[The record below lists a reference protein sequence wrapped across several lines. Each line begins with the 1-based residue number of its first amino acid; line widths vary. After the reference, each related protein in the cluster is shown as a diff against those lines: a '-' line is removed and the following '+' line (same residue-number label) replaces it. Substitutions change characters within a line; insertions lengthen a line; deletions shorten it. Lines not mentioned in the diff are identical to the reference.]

1 MRNTS
6 RFFNSLFLLLLLNL
20 LVKPMW
26 ILGIDRKVQ
35 LLTGTVEY
43 GAYFAAFNFVFI
55 FSIFSD
61 LGVTEYI
68 RRTIAYKRGIDAHTL
83 SKLLWLKLLL
93 SVFMAIFVFAL
104 GVLTG
109 IQDRRLLT
117 TLILLQLILSW
128 IGASRAVLSGLQLFY
143 VDAWLSV
150 MDKLL
155 LVVTGVSAFYL
166 LSVLSLSIHTFLI
179 AQLITA
185 GFTLLLSVWFLIRNL
200 PASLPTSA
208 PVQYGTVLYQVLP
221 FALLFF
227 VMSMHL
233 RADGFLLALLS
244 NDIAAAGNYASM
256 YRFLDATHVAATLVG
271 GYLVAFWSRHLTNTS
286 LLHSSLNMIFS
297 FMMAV
302 ALAFI
307 AFLCF
312 HAEAL
317 YLIFYHEFNSQAST
331 LLQWGL
337 LAIIPYFII
346 AVFGSML
353 TAKDALKTFIYFVL
367 IAALINLALNVFFI
381 PAYGAMASAWIA
393 NASQSLLAI
402 LLMVFVKRKYQLNI
416 TMKSFMRI
424 GIFAG
429 FSIIAASILQFT
441 KWHLAWQTLLF
452 FAFCSFMMF
461 LLGLLPSVSQFNL
474 NREK

>member
-1 MRNTS
+1 MRNIS

-35 LLTGTVEY
+35 LLTGTVVY
-43 GAYFAAFNFVFI
+43 GTYFAAFNFVFI
-55 FSIFSD
+55 FTIFSD
-61 LGVTEYI
+61 LGITEYI

-83 SKLLWLKLLL
+83 SRLMWLKLLL
-93 SVFMAIFVFAL
+93 SVFMAILVFAL
-104 GVLTG
+104 GIFAG
-109 IQDRRLLT
+109 IQDRRVLAA
-117 TLILLQLILSW
+117 LILLQLFLSW

-150 MDKLL
+150 LDKLL
-155 LVVTGVSAFYL
+155 LVVTGISAFYFFAL
-166 LSVLSLSIHTFLI
+166 PSLSIHTFLF
-179 AQLITA
+179 AQIITA
-185 GFTLLLSVWFLIRNL
+185 GFTLLLSVWFLLRNL
-200 PASLPTSA
+200 PASLPTST
-208 PVQYGTVLYQVLP
+208 PVQYGAVLYQVLP

-244 NDIAAAGNYASM
+244 NDAAAAGNYASM

-302 ALAFI
+302 AFAFI

-317 YLIFYHEFNSQAST
+317 YQFFYHETNSQASA

-346 AVFGSML
+346 AIFGSML
-353 TAKDALKTFIYFVL
+353 TANDALKTFIYFVL
-367 IAALINLALNVFFI
+367 FAALINLSLNMFFI
-381 PAYGAMASAWIA
+381 PAYGAIASAWIA

-402 LLMVFVKRKYQLNI
+402 LLMVLVRRKYQLSI
-416 TMKSFMRI
+416 TMKSWMCI
-424 GIFAG
+424 GIFTG
-429 FSIIAASILQFT
+429 IAFITASILQFT
-441 KWHLAWQTLLF
+441 KWHLMWQVFLF
-452 FAFCSFMMF
+452 FTFCFIIM
-461 LLGLLPSVSQFNL
+461 LLLRLFPTIRQFNL